1 MSTRFARTNGTTR
14 FNALSIAKSPI
25 PSLELDEEWNR
36 LNTACNA
43 IDDDLIAARGAK
55 ASVNQRFLDIEAEV
69 TNARDGEANLLAKED
84 AQDALISAVQTEV
97 ANARGSTGALDTR
110 LDVALNED
118 GTLKA
123 GATQNTTEW
132 SSAAFA
138 GLARSSDTQLTV
150 NGDQTTIFL
159 VGRKVRSLSG
169 SAYAYHEVVSSAYVT
184 VTTVTVSGTALPSP
198 LNDVDFGIITPVAS
212 GQSSL
217 PDLNLNADMVDGVHG
232 VPQEAVTVN
241 LSGNQNVNG
250 DGTTYA
256 LVPLVDTATRCFDQN
271 GNWTNASTYKYTV
284 PATGYYRVSYHNQQ
298 GVAGQDGVMRMKV
311 YLNGA
316 ALNETQTSA
325 HMGLS
330 CGMSI
335 ILSLTLSSYIQ
346 LYAVYSDTV
355 GNNLYAGLCT
365 MSIERIK

>member
-1 MSTRFARTNGTTR
+1 MSVTQIFQTETY
-14 FNALSIAKSPI
+14 NAADVNAVIA
-25 PSLELDEEWNR
+25 
-36 LNTACNA
+36 
-43 IDDDLIAARGAK
+43 
-55 ASVNQRFLDIEAEV
+55 Q
-69 TNARDGEANLLAKED
+69 LLALD
-84 AQDALISAVQTEV
+84 
-97 ANARGSTGALDTR
+97 GSTTMT
-110 LDVALNED
+110 
-118 GTLKA
+118 GTLL
-123 GATQNTTEW
+123 Q
-132 SSAAFA
+132 
-138 GLARSSDTQLTV
+138 
-150 NGDQTTIFL
+150 
-159 VGRKVRSLSG
+159 
-169 SAYAYHEVVSSAYVT
+169 
-184 VTTVTVSGTALPSP
+184 SP
-198 LNDVDFGIITPVAS
+198 LNVLRKAGQTGQEEIWYEYAGDPAYIQIVRNAYYSGGWKAKYPWDDGVNYLHPCRIIIGNYGKLYFEHAVGPSGGVDSAITWETGDINGRQFLSDAASGTPPFVVAS
-212 GQSSL
+212 ATKVPNLNVDKVDGRHAGNFSGGVPVSNGNVNT
-217 PDLNLNADMVDGVHG
+217 NLNADMVDGVHG

-316 ALNETQTSA
+316 ALNETQTTA
-325 HMGLS
+325 HTGLS

-335 ILSLTLSSYIQ
+335 ILSLTLNSYIQ

-355 GNNLYAGLCT
+355 GNTLYANFCT